1 MYILHCDE
9 ETWDSPLK
17 IGGNPECM
25 CVFGNAGR
33 AFASGCFV
41 LDKVTS
47 GLVVVKG
54 AAFAFTTTA
63 RACATPTPAEAP

>member
-1 MYILHCDE
+1 MYILHCEYE

-41 LDKVTS
+41 LEGHVGVGGGERRGFCLHDDDS
-47 GLVVVKG
+47 
-54 AAFAFTTTA
+54 
-63 RACATPTPAEAP
+63 CMCNSYSS